1 MTERQKAEIAR
12 VRPWLSQVYQQA
24 VAMLNDSP
32 VGHMASI
39 FVPRKCEVRV
49 GQGYNPQYRQAMTD
63 RVDVLKMPDGYKFR
77 IAAPLY
83 RKGWTAPKW
92 RRLEA

>member
-12 VRPWLSQVYQQA
+12 VRPWLSQAYQQA
-24 VAMLNDSP
+24 DEVLSQRP

-39 FVPRKCEVRV
+39 FVPRKCEVRR
-49 GQGYNPQYRQAMTD
+49 GQGYTPQAMAD
-63 RVDVLKMPDGYKFR
+63 RVDVLKLPDGYRFR
-77 IAAPLY
+77 ISGPLY

>member
-24 VAMLNDSP
+24 DEVLSERP

-39 FVPRKCEVRV
+39 FVPRKVEVRL
-49 GQGYNPQYRQAMTD
+49 GMPYNLHRQAMQD
-63 RVDVLKMPDGYKFR
+63 RVDVLKLPDGYKFR
-77 IAAPLY
+77 VSGPLY